1 MKHRTLCFNLRT
13 GVVANVH
20 AFPDQWMTEFGHV
33 DSNLML
39 ASGFKAAFD
48 QRGAHKARNRSD
60 MRNRTLRLDWNASL
74 RTSEMSIRAAYSIA
88 TIQDEM
94 RLDTR
99 RGDSAVRNGMIDAFD
114 GVLAEL
120 YCQRALRMSCPRK
133 NNQAARILVEA
144 VNDAQLGV
152 NALAAHLS

>member
-1 MKHRTLCFNLRT
+1 MHKSERPRMKHRTLCFNLRT

-60 MRNRTLRLDWNASL
+60 MRNRTPLFGRRKCPYEPRIPSP
-74 RTSEMSIRAAYSIA
+74 RSK
-88 TIQDEM
+88 
-94 RLDTR
+94 TR
-99 RGDSAVRNGMIDAFD
+99 CVSTRVAVTAPCAMA
-114 GVLAEL
+114 
-120 YCQRALRMSCPRK
+120 
-133 NNQAARILVEA
+133 
-144 VNDAQLGV
+144 
-152 NALAAHLS
+152 